1 MQEESIFIEALE
13 QADPAERA
21 AFLDRACAGDE
32 ALRRRIERLLERHG
46 QPDSLLDAPATD
58 AGATVDN
65 PAADRPGVVIG
76 VYKLLQPIG
85 EGGMG
90 TVYMAEQT
98 APVHRMVA
106 LKVIKPGMDTICSP
120 SAAAR
125 PALPSR

>member
-13 QADPAERA
+13 KENDAERA

-32 ALRRRIERLLERHG
+32 SLRQRIERLRHE
-46 QPDSLLDAPATD
+46 QTDSLLGAPA
-58 AGATVDN
+58 AGVGATVDQ
-65 PAADRPGVVIG
+65 PAAERPGVRIG
-76 VYKLLQPIG
+76 PYKLVPPIG